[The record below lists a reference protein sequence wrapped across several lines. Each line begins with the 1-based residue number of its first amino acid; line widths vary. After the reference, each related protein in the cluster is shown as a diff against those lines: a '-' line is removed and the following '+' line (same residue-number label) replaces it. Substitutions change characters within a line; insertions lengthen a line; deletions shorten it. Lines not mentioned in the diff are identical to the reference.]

1 MEVASAVIAVPFTQL
16 WRDGSDRTRAA
27 IDYVELRRRL
37 HIFTVVATALYPG
50 IAPEFCA
57 FVPSVTWPHE
67 IHSFV
72 RTSSVK
78 NFEESPEIAARSLY
92 QEKPQDLMKS
102 CGFFIANIPGLRSI
116 DNDVVNDA

>member
-16 WRDGSDRTRAA
+16 WRDGSDTTRAA
-27 IDYVELRRRL
+27 IDYVELRSRL
-37 HIFTVVATALYPG
+37 HILTVVATALYPG

-57 FVPSVTWPHE
+57 FVPSLTWPHE

-78 NFEESPEIAARSLY
+78 ISKKVRRS
-92 QEKPQDLMKS
+92 QRDLSTKKS
-102 CGFFIANIPGLRSI
+102 RRI
-116 DNDVVNDA
+116 

>member
-1 MEVASAVIAVPFTQL
+1 MEVASAVISVPFTQP
-16 WRDGSDRTRAA
+16 WCAGSDTTRAA
-27 IDYVELRRRL
+27 TDYVELRSRL

-72 RTSSVK
+72 RTSSVQK
-78 NFEESPEIAARSLY
+78 FRRKSGHRSEISLPRKAA
-92 QEKPQDLMKS
+92 
-102 CGFFIANIPGLRSI
+102 GFNEILRFFYR
-116 DNDVVNDA
+116 